1 MRLVSLNEITT
12 LKPFDCG
19 DTDLNEFLLEDA
31 RFYDEQLLAN
41 TFVLEDENEI
51 IGYYSL
57 LNDKISQTTL
67 PKNLWRQLR
76 KKIPHE
82 KHLGSYP
89 AVKIGR
95 FAISKDYRGKGIG
108 SDLINGLMHLL
119 VSQKGLS
126 ACRFL
131 TVDAYK
137 DAVPF
142 YEKNDFIKMMNDTDI
157 TDELPTIPLYYDL
170 KQLIMS

>member
-1 MRLVSLNEITT
+1 MRLIDLDQMQT

-19 DTDLNEFLLEDA
+19 DSDLNEFLTEDA
-31 RFYDEQLLAN
+31 RFYSEQLLAN

-51 IGYYSL
+51 VGYYSL

-67 PKNLWRQLR
+67 PKNLWRKLR

-95 FAISKDYRGKGIG
+95 FAISKNYRGKGIG
-108 SDLINGLMHLL
+108 SYLINGIMQLL
-119 VSQKGLS
+119 ITQRGLS

-131 TVDAYK
+131 TVDAYP
-137 DAVPF
+137 DAVQF
-142 YEKNDFIKMMNDTDI
+142 YEKNDFIKMINDADI
-157 TDELPTIPLYYDL
+157 TTELQTIPLYYDL
-170 KQLIMS
+170 KQLTTN